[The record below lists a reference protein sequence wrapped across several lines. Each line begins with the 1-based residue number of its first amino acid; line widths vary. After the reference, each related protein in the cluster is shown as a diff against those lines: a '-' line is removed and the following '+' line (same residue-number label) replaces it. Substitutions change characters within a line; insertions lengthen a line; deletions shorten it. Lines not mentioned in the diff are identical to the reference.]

1 MFVALWLIKNYS
13 IKLEIKVSQNEM
25 PVSATRNSKLDVHTY
40 NWVPLMSLNHHL
52 NSELGFRV
60 LARITD
66 LSIK

>member
-1 MFVALWLIKNYS
+1 
-13 IKLEIKVSQNEM
+13 M
-25 PVSATRNSKLDVHTY
+25 PVNATRNSKLNVHTY

-66 LSIK
+66 LSIKQYNHNHFGLAINKQ